1 MEFSM
6 VEREGAAAARCVPTI
21 YSLAFFHCY
30 PSHFNI
36 VFVIGK
42 KAVLLFF
49 SGTRRGSKPSSMPW
63 TRLPLRA
70 WQVQSDSKT
79 TVVEETSSS
88 SKLSVSQ
95 STCLPLLSNP
105 IWEVDE
111 PFFAT
116 VGAIRV
122 ARKGLSFS
130 FMHFFR
136 CAGLLSKTCFF
147 VPGVRVMCNKWM
159 HWRDYT
165 WLTPAGQRETGV
177 GIEYTLLVVVPF
189 DIIPDITCE
198 RLLSNY

>member
-6 VEREGAAAARCVPTI
+6 VEREGAAARCVPTI

-122 ARKGLSFS
+122 ARKAYLF
-130 FMHFFR
+130 HLCTFFGAPGCCLKHAFLYR
-136 CAGLLSKTCFF
+136 VFVSCATNECI
-147 VPGVRVMCNKWM
+147 GVI
-159 HWRDYT
+159 
-165 WLTPAGQRETGV
+165 TP
-177 GIEYTLLVVVPF
+177 
-189 DIIPDITCE
+189 D
-198 RLLSNY
+198 